1 MKELSYWIVLD
12 RYSKNADL
20 TKIAAYFRGG
30 MSLSKPRVRCLLA
43 DLPRVV
49 CEVSSRNEGEL
60 LQASLD
66 ELGAITQIK
75 ALVTDSNGH
84 FRLFKKH
91 HQLLKKELSKI
102 LRGRTRLALFLI
114 HLITEDP
121 DALLPSMM
129 GDFPEKFGAYFRD
142 SDTAIGIDEEQI
154 LLLGFTT
161 DRKGAFLVQNRI
173 KRAIHELLPVPLQV
187 TVGFSI
193 FPDEGRSITS
203 LFQKART
210 VEDTNERTE
219 PVAIRPAPSEQLAGV
234 SVQAR
239 NQQRIGTIQL
249 YFARARGRLFQRL
262 QQLDAKALWHGLS
275 QLSKKEQQGFL
286 NRLPYDYKLAPTLE
300 KIINSNPR
308 AVSNRQLEKHLEG
321 VIFSMTLDEG
331 LEDRKRNAAR
341 IAARLT
347 DIEALPVLPGV
358 AMKLF
363 NILAD
368 PDSMIDELAAVIE
381 TDPSLTLKLLKL
393 VNSAFYGFARK
404 IDSVKESVVILGTDE
419 IKNLAFG
426 LSAAKTFQSV
436 QLAGVARPLA
446 LWHHSIG
453 TAIIAEYLS
462 KRAPNFTE
470 TGVFTAGLIHDTGK
484 IFLMEHFPL
493 LYREVHETAS
503 TLGIPVFEMEEEKYE
518 LSHGLIGR
526 HVATR
531 WNLPENLSHAMACH
545 HLPSA
550 SADAAYL
557 AAIIGFADYL
567 YHRAI
572 QSKSTEEYNP
582 PSYLTFGQFSVLN
595 RLFKGLSDELLE
607 TLSREVTT
615 LLADNQDLFTL
626 T

>member
-1 MKELSYWIVLD
+1 
-12 RYSKNADL
+12 
-20 TKIAAYFRGG
+20 
-30 MSLSKPRVRCLLA
+30 MSLPEHRVKCLLA
-43 DLPRVV
+43 DLPRIV

-60 LQASLD
+60 LQAGLD
-66 ELGAITQIK
+66 ELGAIAHIEPV
-75 ALVTDSNGH
+75 VTDSNKH

-91 HQLLKKELSKI
+91 HLLLKKELSKI

-114 HLITEDP
+114 HLRTEDP
-121 DALLPSMM
+121 DAMLPSMM
-129 GDFPEKFGAYFRD
+129 GDFEEKLGAYFRD
-142 SDTAIGIDEEQI
+142 SDTVVGIDEEQI

-161 DRKGAFLVQNRI
+161 DRKGAVLVQNRI
-173 KRAIHELLPVPLQV
+173 KQAIHELLPVSLQV

-203 LFQKART
+203 LFQQART
-210 VEDTNERTE
+210 VLDTNDSTE
-219 PVAIRPAPSEQLAGV
+219 TLEIRPSPSEQPAGV

-262 QQLDAKALWHGLS
+262 LQLDAKALWHGLS
-275 QLSKKEQQGFL
+275 QLSQQEQRGFL

-308 AVSNRQLEKHLEG
+308 AVSDPQLEKHLEG
-321 VIFSMTLDEG
+321 VVFSMTLEEG

-341 IAARLT
+341 IAARLK
-347 DIEALPVLPGV
+347 DIEALPVLSGV

-368 PDSMIDELAAVIE
+368 PDSMIDALASVIE
-381 TDPSLTLKLLKL
+381 TDPSLTLKLLKI

-404 IDSVKESVVILGTDE
+404 IDSVKESVVILGTEE

-426 LSAAKTFQSV
+426 LSAAKTFQNV
-436 QLAGVARPLA
+436 QLAGVAHPHA
-446 LWHHSIG
+446 LWRHSIG
-453 TAIIAEYLS
+453 TAIIAEHLS
-462 KRAPNFTE
+462 KRAPGFKE

-484 IFLMEHFPL
+484 IFLMEHFPQ
-493 LYREVHETAS
+493 LYRDVYETAS
-503 TLGIPVFEMEEEKYE
+503 RLGIPVFEMEEEKYE
-518 LSHGLIGR
+518 LNHALIGR

-545 HLPSA
+545 HLPTA

-557 AAIIGFADYL
+557 AAITGLADYL

-572 QSKSTEEYNP
+572 QSKTPEEPDP
-582 PSYLTFGQFSVLN
+582 PIYLTFGQFSVLN
-595 RLFKGLSDELLE
+595 RLFKGLNRELLE
-607 TLSREVTT
+607 TLAQEVTA
-615 LLADNQDLFTL
+615 LLKDNQDLFTV